1 MLRLMTWLV
10 ALVVLTGTAAA
21 QDITD
26 KAKEAEALAASGKF
40 VEAIAA
46 LDQAATA
53 LWEKAPLSFRR
64 ALWVAE
70 PPQGFGAYN
79 PRETNV
85 YAAGD
90 SMIAYVEPFGFGWKK
105 AGDVWRTDII
115 ADLVIKSKKGEVL
128 LRKPDFQK
136 LQLGSRVR
144 NREFMT
150 RFTYTLT
157 GIPPGEYVCE
167 TTLRDAVTGKSGTF
181 ALPFVIH

>member
-1 MLRLMTWLV
+1 MLRLTTWLIAAIV
-10 ALVVLTGTAAA
+10 MTGTAMA
-21 QDITD
+21 QDVTN
-26 KAKEAEALAASGKF
+26 KAKEAEALAASGKY

-53 LWEKAPLSFRR
+53 LWDKAPLSFRR

-90 SMIAYVEPFGFGWKK
+90 GMIAYVEPVGFGWKK
-105 AGDVWRTDII
+105 TGDVWRTDMV
-115 ADLVIKSKKGEVL
+115 ADLTIKSKQGEVL
-128 LRKPDFQK
+128 LRKTDFQK

-157 GIPPGEYVCE
+157 GIPPGEYIAE
-167 TTLRDAVTGKSGTF
+167 TTLRDLVTGKSGTF